1 MVLANTGMR
10 SGEAQLIKWNY
21 VEIKKSV
28 PSQDKRTN
36 YPNVHIHIPVEISKV
51 RKNRTAIGMRGDI
64 FQRIKTYSNHTNS
77 HNYVFANRDAVE
89 AVSRKTLYRLWEI
102 RRKDSSIGDF
112 VEDYSYYSLR
122 PTIYENLLTSQF
134 KLSLVCSL
142 YLDRRD
148 AQNEINLIK
157 IAKTGLISR
166 SLRKNFD

>member
-10 SGEAQLIKWNY
+10 SGEARFIKWNY
-21 VEIKKSV
+21 VEIKKSA
-28 PSQDKRTN
+28 PSQDKQTN
-36 YPNVHIHIPVEISKV
+36 YPNVHIHIPAEISKV

-77 HNYVFANRDAVE
+77 HDYVFANRDTGE
-89 AVSRKTLYRLWEI
+89 AVSRKTLYRLWKI
-102 RRKDSSIGDF
+102 RRKESSIGDF

-134 KLSLVCSL
+134 KLSLVCSFYL
-142 YLDRRD
+142 YRRD

-166 SLRKNFD
+166 FLRNKT

>member
-10 SGEAQLIKWNY
+10 SGDARFIKCNH
-21 VEIKKSV
+21 VEIKKSL

-77 HNYVFANRDAVE
+77 HDYFFVNRYTGEVA
-89 AVSRKTLYRLWEI
+89 SRKTLYRLWEI
-102 RRKDSSIGDF
+102 RRKESNIGDF
-112 VEDYSYYSLR
+112 VEDYSYYYLR

-134 KLSLVCSL
+134 KLSLV
-142 YLDRRD
+142 
-148 AQNEINLIK
+148 
-157 IAKTGLISR
+157 
-166 SLRKNFD
+166 